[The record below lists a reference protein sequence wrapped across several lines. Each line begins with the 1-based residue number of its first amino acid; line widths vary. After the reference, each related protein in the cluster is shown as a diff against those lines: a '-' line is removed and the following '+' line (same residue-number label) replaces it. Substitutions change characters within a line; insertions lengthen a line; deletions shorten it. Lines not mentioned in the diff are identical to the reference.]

1 MSLQILFGGQV
12 ENAKSLSELKAN
24 THENMEILPYFL
36 NYKYRR
42 LAVCR
47 SPFQLIIDK
56 KNRSHASLCHTTL
69 YYMVKWILWFE
80 AEKYNGLKDKNGKI
94 KQITKKILVYQK
106 KLLPLWW

>member
-47 SPFQLIIDK
+47 SPF
-56 KNRSHASLCHTTL
+56 
-69 YYMVKWILWFE
+69 
-80 AEKYNGLKDKNGKI
+80 
-94 KQITKKILVYQK
+94 
-106 KLLPLWW
+106 